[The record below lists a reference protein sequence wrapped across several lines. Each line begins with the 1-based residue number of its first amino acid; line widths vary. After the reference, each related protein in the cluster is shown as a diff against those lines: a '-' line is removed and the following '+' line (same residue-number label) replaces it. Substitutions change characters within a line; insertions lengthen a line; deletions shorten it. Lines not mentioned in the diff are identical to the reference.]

1 MRLRHLVCLFSLV
14 LLPLIA
20 HRPAEAAPD
29 DPRIHHDLEVRIDPA
44 KNHIEVGLTMTF
56 PDGLKALP
64 RAKDGG
70 LEFELHGDLEVV
82 TKVQDGSH
90 FRVEPVPAKPGA
102 PKTMP
107 PRKRYRLVP
116 HDGNAAKEV
125 VARILY
131 SGRINHSVTQV
142 SEEYAR
148 SFSQT
153 PGTIE
158 EKGVFLGGSSWWV
171 PRFGSELVT
180 FRMHVTLPD
189 GWSAVS
195 QGVRPKDAK
204 PDASVWVCEH
214 PMDEIYLIANKFT
227 TYRRASGTVD
237 AQVYLRSKDD
247 NLAAKYLEVTA
258 QYVEMYRKLIG
269 PYPYAKFALIENF
282 WETGYGMPS
291 FTLLGPRVIRFPF
304 ILHSSYPHEILHN
317 WWGNSVYVDFGSGN
331 WCEGLTAYLADHLV
345 REGQGRGHEYRM
357 DQLKGYRN
365 YANQGR
371 DFPLTA
377 FRSRHSAATQAV
389 GYGKCLMVF
398 HMLRRKIGEQL
409 FVRGLQRFYR
419 NNKWKRASWQDV
431 RVAFEDVTEQDLKA
445 WFDQWIERA
454 GAPALVAGFVKNDQ
468 RPAPQDVTVFIK
480 QTQEGP
486 AYDLDVPVLL
496 TFTSRPTP
504 ELHIVRMTTKEQVFK
519 LPSVTRDGQSV
530 EVARVDVDPMFDLF
544 RRLDRSEIP
553 PTLGEVF
560 GAPKTL
566 LLVPAENDDPLAGAW
581 AEFAKGWARRGD
593 VEIAVA
599 DPAKPFP
606 KDRSVWILG
615 SGNAMRTALA
625 ATLEA
630 GGADVGLEKLR
641 FGRTEVPNAD
651 HSFVF
656 TARHPANQELA
667 IGWVGA
673 SHAKALPGLARKL
686 PHYGKY
692 SYLAFQGDEPTN
704 VVKGRWDAAG
714 SPLAMR
720 IEATDLPRGNLP
732 TRQPLAR
739 LAPVFDPAR
748 LKAHVAWL
756 ADPAR
761 EGRGAGSQGLEASA
775 DYIAKAFEKAGL
787 KPAGD
792 YGSYFQAF
800 TMPRKGEGEPYAL
813 KNVVGVLPGTDPKL
827 AAHPVVIGAHY
838 DHLGTGQPDAR
849 AGNEG
854 KVHPGADDN
863 ASGVAVLL
871 ELAELLGRT
880 LKPRRSVVFVA
891 FSGEEWG
898 RYGSKHFAAGVKAA
912 ARRPFAMMNL
922 DSVGRLGPKKLMV
935 LGAESASEWRHIAM
949 GVGFT
954 TGVQSECV
962 TDGPAGSDHVSFH
975 EIGVPAVQVFSGLHT
990 DYHSPTD
997 TADTIDVDGMVKV
1010 ATFVRESA
1018 VYLSERD
1025 RPMTINLPEPGAA
1038 AKDGEAPKQPKK
1050 AAPKRSSRRVSLG
1063 TMPDFAYRG
1072 PGVRLGGIVPGSP
1085 AAAAGLEKGDVLVRF
1100 DGQPVKDLR
1109 GYTDLLY
1116 AKSPGDEVEIVYKR
1130 GDEERKTKATL
1141 KAR

>member
-1 MRLRHLVCLFSLV
+1 MRRRHLAYAFALVAVLF
-14 LLPLIA
+14 A
-20 HRPAEAAPD
+20 AGQAADAAPD
-29 DPRIHHDLEVRIDPA
+29 DPRVHHDMVVKLDPEKSA
-44 KNHIEVGLTMTF
+44 IEVTDTLTF

-64 RAKDGG
+64 RSKDGG
-70 LEFELHGDLEVV
+70 LTLMLHAGLELALLEGSTFELVAL
-82 TKVQDGSH
+82 
-90 FRVEPVPAKPGA
+90 PADEELAKRF
-102 PKTMP
+102 P
-107 PRKRYRLVP
+107 PRRAYRLEPKADAGDKPV
-116 HDGNAAKEV
+116 AKLHY
-125 VARILY
+125 A
-131 SGRINHSVTQV
+131 GTINHKVTQV

-158 EKGVFLGGSSWWV
+158 GAGVFLGGSSWWV
-171 PRFGSELVT
+171 PTFGNELMT
-180 FRMHVTLPD
+180 FRLQVTLPE

-195 QGVRPKDAK
+195 QGMQPKDAPK
-204 PDASVWVCEH
+204 GTSTWVCEH
-214 PMDEIYLIANKFT
+214 PMDEIYLIANRFQ
-227 TYRRASGTVD
+227 TYRRGSGSVE
-237 AQVYLRSKDD
+237 AQVYLRAKDD

-258 QYVEMYRKLIG
+258 QYIEMYRKLLG

-317 WWGNSVYVDFGSGN
+317 WWGNSVYVDWGTGN

-345 REGQGRGHEYRM
+345 KEGQGRGHEYRR

-365 YANQGR
+365 YVNQGR
-371 DFPLTA
+371 DFPLTQ

-389 GYGKCLMVF
+389 GYGKCLFVF
-398 HMLRRKIGEQL
+398 HMLRRRIGDQA
-409 FVRGLQRFYR
+409 FARGLQRFYR
-419 NNKWKRASWQDV
+419 QNTWKRASWQDV
-431 RVAFEDVTEQDLKA
+431 RVAFEDITKTDLKA
-445 WFDQWIERA
+445 WFDQWVERT
-454 GAPALVAGFVKNDQ
+454 GAPSLVASFAKDDQ
-468 RPAPQDVTVFIK
+468 RPGGQQVTIMLK
-480 QTQEGP
+480 QMQEGP
-486 AYDLDVPVLL
+486 AYELDVPVQV
-496 TFTSRPTP
+496 TFTSSPTP
-504 ELHIVRMTTKEQVFK
+504 RLHVVHMTSKAHVFT
-519 LPSVTRDGQSV
+519 LADLEPDE
-530 EVARVDVDPMFDLF
+530 EVARIDIDPMFDLF

-560 GAPKTL
+560 GAPKSL
-566 LLVPAENDDPLAGAW
+566 LLVPAEGDDPLAREW

-593 VEIAVA
+593 VEVAVA
-599 DPAKPFP
+599 DPAKPLP
-606 KDRSVWILG
+606 TDRSVWILG
-615 SGNAMRTALA
+615 GGNALRSAFAT
-625 ATLEA
+625 TLEA
-630 GGADVGLEKLR
+630 GGADVGVEKIR
-641 FGRTEVPNAD
+641 FGRSETPRAD

-656 TARHPANQELA
+656 TARHPGNSELA
-667 IGWVGA
+667 IGWIGA
-673 SHAKALPGLARKL
+673 SHGAALPGLARKL

-704 VVKGRWDAAG
+704 VVKGTWDATG
-714 SPLAMR
+714 SPLTLR
-720 IEATDLPRGNLP
+720 IEATDLPRGTLP

-748 LKAHVAWL
+748 LKAHVDWL

-761 EGRGAGSQGLEASA
+761 EGRGAGSKGLDASA

-792 YGSYFQAF
+792 YGSWFQAF
-800 TMPRKGEGEPYAL
+800 EMARKGEGDPYAL

-838 DHLGTGQPDAR
+838 DHLGLGEPDVR
-849 AGNEG
+849 TGNEG

-898 RYGSKHFAAGVKAA
+898 RKGSKHFAAGVRAA
-912 ARRPFAMMNL
+912 ARRPYAMINM
-922 DSVGRLGPKKLMV
+922 DAVGRLGEKKLMV
-935 LGAESASEWRHIAM
+935 LGAESASEWPHIAM

-954 TGVQSECV
+954 TGVESECIS
-962 TDGPAGSDHVSFH
+962 DGPAGSDHVSFH

-990 DYHSPTD
+990 DYHAPGD
-997 TADTIDVDGMVKV
+997 TPDKVDADGLVKV

-1018 VYLSERD
+1018 VYLAERD
-1025 RPMTINLPEPGAA
+1025 RPLEIHLPEPGAA
-1038 AKDGEAPKQPKK
+1038 KPAEEPAKAPKK
-1050 AAPKRSSRRVSLG
+1050 AAPKKGRRVSLG

-1085 AAAAGLEKGDVLVRF
+1085 AEAAGLAKGDVLVRF
-1100 DGQPVKDLR
+1100 DGKPVKDLR

-1116 AKSPGDEVEIVYKR
+1116 AKSPGDTVEIVYKR
-1130 GDEERKTKATL
+1130 GDEERTTKATL

>member
-1 MRLRHLVCLFSLV
+1 MHLRHLAFALLALV
-14 LLPLIA
+14 LFA
-20 HRPAEAAPD
+20 GTAVDAAPD
-29 DPRIHHDLEVRIDPA
+29 VPRVLHRLHVTLDPA
-44 KNHIEVGLTMTF
+44 THRIQVTDTMSF

-64 RAKDGG
+64 RSKDGG
-70 LEFELHGDLEVV
+70 LVFSLHGGLTVKP
-82 TKVQDGSH
+82 TAGSH
-90 FRVEPVPAKPGA
+90 FEVKPLADENAGAKRVPPV
-102 PKTMP
+102 
-107 PRKRYRLVP
+107 KRYALVP
-116 HDGNAAKEV
+116 KGDAKGTP
-125 VARILY
+125 VAQLEY
-131 SGRINHSVTQV
+131 SGTIHHSVRQA

-158 EKGVFLGGSSWWV
+158 EQGVFLGGSSWWV
-171 PRFGSELVT
+171 PRFGDELVT
-180 FRMHVTLPD
+180 YRLEVKLPE
-189 GWSAVS
+189 GWIAVS
-195 QGVRPKDAK
+195 QGVRPMDA
-204 PDASVWVCEH
+204 AEGTSAWVCEH
-214 PMDEIYLIANKFT
+214 PMDEIYLIANRFT
-227 TYRRASGTVD
+227 TYRRASGAVD

-258 QYVEMYRKLIG
+258 QYVEMYRQLIG
-269 PYPYAKFALIENF
+269 PYPYEKFALIENF

-317 WWGNSVYVDFGSGN
+317 WWGNSVYVDWGTGN

-345 REGQGRGHEYRM
+345 KEGQGRGHEYRR

-365 YANQGR
+365 YVNQGR
-371 DFPLTA
+371 DFPLTD

-389 GYGKCLMVF
+389 GYGKCLFVF
-398 HMLRRKIGEQL
+398 HMLRRKLGDAL

-431 RVAFEDVTEQDLKA
+431 RVAFEDVTEKDLGA
-445 WFDQWIERA
+445 WFRQWVELT
-454 GAPALVAGFVKNDQ
+454 GAPALRATARVTTVEGHRSTRAVAVLELE
-468 RPAPQDVTVFIK
+468 
-480 QTQEGP
+480 QTQRGP
-486 AYDLDVPVLL
+486 AYELDVPVAVTCDPRHPAEHHVL
-496 TFTSRPTP
+496 
-504 ELHIVRMTTKEQVFK
+504 RMTSKKQTF
-519 LPSVTRDGQSV
+519 
-530 EVARVDVDPMFDLF
+530 EVPTDRSAPIRIDVDPEFDLF

-560 GAPKTL
+560 GAPATL
-566 LLVPAENDDPLAGAW
+566 LIVPTEADDPLASSW

-593 VEIAVA
+593 VEIRTADAVREL
-599 DPAKPFP
+599 PN
-606 KDRSVWILG
+606 DRSVWVLG
-615 SGNAMRTALA
+615 SGNTHRALFA
-625 ATLEA
+625 KTLA
-630 GGADVGLEKLR
+630 VGGADVGVEKIR
-641 FGRTEVPNAD
+641 FGRSEVPAAD

-692 SYLAFQGDEPTN
+692 SFLGFQGDEPTN
-704 VVKGRWDAAG
+704 VVKGTWEAAG
-714 SPLAMR
+714 SPLVLNL
-720 IEATDLPRGNLP
+720 TDGPLPARSSLP
-732 TRQPLAR
+732 KRQPLAR

-748 LKAHVAWL
+748 LKAHVDWL

-775 DYIAKAFEKAGL
+775 AYIAKAFEKAGL

-792 YGSYFQAF
+792 YGSWFQAF
-800 TMPRKGEGEPYAL
+800 AMPRKGEGEPYAL
-813 KNVVGVLPGTDPKL
+813 KNVVGVQPGTDPKL

-838 DHLGTGQPDAR
+838 DHLGKGEPDVR
-849 AGNEG
+849 KGNEG
-854 KVHPGADDN
+854 KLHPGADDN
-863 ASGVAVLL
+863 ASGVAVML

-898 RYGSKHFAAGVKAA
+898 RHGSKHFAAGVKAP
-912 ARRPFAMMNL
+912 ARRPFAMINL
-922 DSVGRLGPKKLMV
+922 DAVGRLGPKKLMV
-935 LGAESASEWRHIAM
+935 LGAETASEWRHIAM

-954 TGVQSECV
+954 TGVESECV
-962 TDGPAGSDHVSFH
+962 SDGPAGSDHVSFH

-997 TADTIDVDGMVKV
+997 TADKVDIDGMVKV

-1025 RPMTINLPEPGAA
+1025 RPLNINLPEPGATS
-1038 AKDGEAPKQPKK
+1038 DTAPTKAPKK
-1050 AAPKRSSRRVSLG
+1050 AAPNKGGRRVSLG

-1072 PGVRLGGIVPGSP
+1072 PGVRVGGVMPNS
-1085 AAAAGLEKGDVLVRF
+1085 AAQAAGLKKGDLLLSI
-1100 DGQPVKDLR
+1100 DGEALKDLR
-1109 GYTDLLY
+1109 GFSNVL
-1116 AKSPGDEVEIVYKR
+1116 KSKKPGDEVTIRYKR
-1130 GDEERKTKATL
+1130 GDEELETKATL